1 MSLVRGVSYC
11 AHPIG
16 DRQIIPTDQF
26 VKKIDMGER
35 DFFFRLDRA
44 PEASLERLAWEFNVP
59 PYACNVFPAE
69 AGLTED
75 VLMPPVVP
83 VLSDRDI
90 VLITMKKQH
99 GTDAYLL
106 RLLNNSTDEKD
117 CTLTVGDASIALHFG
132 RYEVKTV
139 RFDGGLTACDRLE
152 V

>member
-1 MSLVRGVSYC
+1 ML
-11 AHPIG
+11 P
-16 DRQIIPTDQF
+16 
-26 VKKIDMGER
+26 
-35 DFFFRLDRA
+35 
-44 PEASLERLAWEFNVP
+44 
-59 PYACNVFPAE
+59 
-69 AGLTED
+69 
-75 VLMPPVVP
+75 MPPVVP

-117 CTLTVGDASIALHFG
+117 CALTVGDASIALHFG

-139 RFDGGLTACDRLE
+139 RFDGGLTACERLE